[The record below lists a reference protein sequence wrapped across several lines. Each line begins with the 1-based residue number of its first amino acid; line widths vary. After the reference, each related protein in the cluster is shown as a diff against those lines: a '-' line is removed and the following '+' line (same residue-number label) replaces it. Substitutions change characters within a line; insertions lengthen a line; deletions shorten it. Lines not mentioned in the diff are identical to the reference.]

1 MGSRGAA
8 LGRGPC
14 LARFDTTYICW
25 IDSADVS
32 DWVGGFS
39 PTSWPDLL
47 RAGGSDRLHFKDQ
60 WA

>member
-8 LGRGPC
+8 LGRGPY
-14 LARFDTTYICW
+14 LARFDAADICW

-32 DWVGGFS
+32 DRVGGFS
-39 PTSWPDLL
+39 SASWRDFL
-47 RAGGSDRLHFKDQ
+47 RAGDSDRLHFKDQ

>member
-32 DWVGGFS
+32 DRVGGFS
-39 PTSWPDLL
+39 PASWPYLL
-47 RAGGSDRLHFKDQ
+47 RVSDSDWFNLKDQ

>member
-8 LGRGPC
+8 FGRGSC
-14 LARFDTTYICW
+14 SASFDPAYICW

-32 DWVGGFS
+32 DRVGGFS
-39 PTSWPDLL
+39 LASWPDLL
-47 RAGGSDRLHFKDQ
+47 RGGDSDRFNFKDQ

>member
-1 MGSRGAA
+1 MGSRRSA
-8 LGRGPC
+8 LGWGSC
-14 LARFDTTYICW
+14 FARFDTADICW

-47 RAGGSDRLHFKDQ
+47 WAGDSDRLHFKDQ

>member
-32 DWVGGFS
+32 DRVGGFS
-39 PTSWPDLL
+39 PASWPNLL
-47 RAGGSDRLHFKDQ
+47 RSGDSDWFNFKDH

>member
-8 LGRGPC
+8 LGRGPY
-14 LARFDTTYICW
+14 LARFDAADICW

-47 RAGGSDRLHFKDQ
+47 WAGDSDRFHFKDQ

>member
-1 MGSRGAA
+1 MGSRGTA

-14 LARFDTTYICW
+14 LARFDTAYIYW

-32 DWVGGFS
+32 DRVGGFS
-39 PTSWPDLL
+39 SASWLDLL
-47 RAGGSDRLHFKDQ
+47 WGGDSDWFNFKDQ

>member
-1 MGSRGAA
+1 MGNRGPA
-8 LGRGPC
+8 LGRGPY
-14 LARFDTTYICW
+14 LARFDTADICW

-32 DWVGGFS
+32 DRVGGFS

-47 RAGGSDRLHFKDQ
+47 RAGDSDGLHFKDQ

>member
-14 LARFDTTYICW
+14 LASFDPADICW

-32 DWVGGFS
+32 DRVGGFS

-47 RAGGSDRLHFKDQ
+47 RGSDSDWFNLKGQ

>member
-14 LARFDTTYICW
+14 LARFDSADICW
-25 IDSADVS
+25 FDSADVS
-32 DWVGGFS
+32 DRVGGFS
-39 PTSWPDLL
+39 PASWPDLL
-47 RAGGSDRLHFKDQ
+47 RGGDSDRFNFKDE

>member
-8 LGRGPC
+8 LGRGAC
-14 LARFDTTYICW
+14 LARFDTADICW

-32 DWVGGFS
+32 DRVGGFS

-47 RAGGSDRLHFKDQ
+47 RAGDSDGLHFKDQ